1 MLTLS
6 NILVHTHILVVESAA
21 APAASKLAKV
31 TLSQFAEPKTDLIIH
46 FSEDD
51 DALDV
56 TLVVWDFGGQKV
68 SCTIYTSGIRLIM
81 MRPTPRSS
89 ISRGRPVTSSC

>member
-1 MLTLS
+1 M
-6 NILVHTHILVVESAA
+6 VDPAA
-21 APAASKLAKV
+21 APAASKLVEA
-31 TLSQFAEPKTDLIIH
+31 TLSQFAEPKTDLIIR

-68 SCTIYTSGIRLIM
+68 SCTIYTSGIGLIII
-81 MRPTPRSS
+81 RPTPRSS
-89 ISRGRPVTSSC
+89 ISRGQPVTFPCCA